1 MILLIIE
8 IAVGVFLGLLVF
20 GMFWAWLADRRIER
34 QLENQLQ
41 GLTTDQLRMLQDIRD
56 PGNHAGRWQYA
67 YRQRCQPEPASKPA
81 ARLMGTDPPAK

>member
-20 GMFWAWLADRRIER
+20 GMFWAWRTDRRIER

-41 GLTTDQLRMLQDIRD
+41 GLTTDQLRMLQGIRD
-56 PGNHAGRWQYA
+56 PAEIMRVAGNMRTVND
-67 YRQRCQPEPASKPA
+67 AS
-81 ARLMGTDPPAK
+81 RNLLRNLRSD